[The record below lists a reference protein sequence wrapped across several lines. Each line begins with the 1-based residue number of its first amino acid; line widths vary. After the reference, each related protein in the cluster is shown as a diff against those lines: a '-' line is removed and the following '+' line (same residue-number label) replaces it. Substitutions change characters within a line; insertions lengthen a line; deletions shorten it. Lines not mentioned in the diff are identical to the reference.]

1 MVMPVVIVITV
12 LANIGQQDI
21 AYGFWYVLRVR
32 KRKEYPAGGMWRVM
46 LVAIESSAKR
56 PFLTLFH
63 PVPTLGYLVL
73 WPTSQQCCP
82 DGLNPSKT
90 LLHHLEMPNIILY

>member
-1 MVMPVVIVITV
+1 MPVVIVITV

-56 PFLTLFH
+56 PFLSLFH

-73 WPTSQQCCP
+73 WPTSQ
-82 DGLNPSKT
+82 
-90 LLHHLEMPNIILY
+90 